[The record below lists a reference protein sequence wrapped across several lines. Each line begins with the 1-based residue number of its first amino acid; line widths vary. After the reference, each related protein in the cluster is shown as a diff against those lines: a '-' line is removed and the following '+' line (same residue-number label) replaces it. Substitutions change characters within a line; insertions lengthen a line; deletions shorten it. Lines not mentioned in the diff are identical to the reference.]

1 MKREGREK
9 SWKSVN
15 IKNNKC
21 YKKLYE
27 NWEKRK
33 EMIMMWTL
41 IWLNKSVTIINAT
54 LQLLDIYR
62 YRLKIKSIKWSWGHT
77 IALHLILPL
86 IRGLLT
92 TSWSQKNYMMIVM
105 WPFIPSQLQIYSS
118 SSNQTISYITWSRIK
133 EALTI
138 VWIKTTNFPLEGKF
152 RKKGCLKFT
161 TWHLQL

>member
-9 SWKSVN
+9 GWKSVN

-33 EMIMMWTL
+33 EKVMMWTL
-41 IWLNKSVTIINAT
+41 IWLNKSVAIINAM

-92 TSWSQKNYMMIVM
+92 TSWLQKNYMMIVM
-105 WPFIPSQLQIYSS
+105 LAFIPSQLQIYSS
-118 SSNQTISYITWSRIK
+118 SSNQAISYITWSCIK

-138 VWIKTTNFPLEGKF
+138 LWIKTTNFPLEGKF
-152 RKKGCLKFT
+152 RKKGYLKFPT
-161 TWHLQL
+161 